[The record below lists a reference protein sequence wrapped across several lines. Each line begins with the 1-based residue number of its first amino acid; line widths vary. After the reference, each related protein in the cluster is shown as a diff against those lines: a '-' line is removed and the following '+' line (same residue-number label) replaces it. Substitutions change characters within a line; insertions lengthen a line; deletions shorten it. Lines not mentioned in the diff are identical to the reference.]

1 MSQPA
6 PLVLVSSAMGIG
18 SRYYRPLVEAFEARG
33 WSARALPRR
42 GFEPDQPAASRGHDW
57 SYHDE
62 IEVIAEAVAVAR
74 AESPDRP
81 VILLG
86 HSLGAQLSAGHQ
98 LNHPPADGLVSVGG
112 ALPHHR
118 DYPLAGLP
126 LLIQA
131 GVIIPALTALCG
143 FLPKPAFGGPGA
155 RTQMREWARM
165 ALTGRTPFPSP
176 ARSGGAPAR
185 SGGTPARSS
194 GTPARSSGTPAR
206 PGGAPAR
213 SGGAS
218 PVPSPAPIRT
228 PALVVALEGDRLAP
242 EKPVRSFAARLFAVE
257 AVTLWHYRHTDV
269 PAGASNDHIGWAR
282 RPGPVVDRIVSWWAA
297 NRFDEVPTPDTLRG

>member
-1 MSQPA
+1 MSQSA

-18 SRYYRPLVEAFEARG
+18 SRYYRPLIEAFEARG

-42 GFEPDQPAASRGHDW
+42 GFEPDQPPASRAHDW
-57 SYHDE
+57 SYGDE
-62 IEVIAEAVAVAR
+62 IEVIAEAVAAAR

-112 ALPHHR
+112 SLPHHR
-118 DYPLAGLP
+118 DFPLAGLP
-126 LLIQA
+126 LVIQA
-131 GVIIPALTALCG
+131 GVIIPALTALFG

-176 ARSGGAPAR
+176 VPPRA
-185 SGGTPARSS
+185 
-194 GTPARSSGTPAR
+194 
-206 PGGAPAR
+206 PGG
-213 SGGAS
+213 SGAAS
-218 PVPSPAPIRT
+218 PVRAPIEA

-242 EKPVRSFAARLFAVE
+242 ERPVRSFATRFFAPGAATV
-257 AVTLWHYRHTDV
+257 WRYRHADV

-282 RPGPVVDRIVSWWAA
+282 KPEPVVDRIVTWWTATA
-297 NRFDEVPTPDTLRG
+297 GTRFDEVPAPDTMRG